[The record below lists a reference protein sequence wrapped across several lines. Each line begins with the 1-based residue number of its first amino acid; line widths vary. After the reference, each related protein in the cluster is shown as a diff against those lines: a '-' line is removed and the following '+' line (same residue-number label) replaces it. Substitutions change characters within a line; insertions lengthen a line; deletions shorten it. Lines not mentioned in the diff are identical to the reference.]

1 MIDGFHSPSE
11 RPMANIHH
19 IGLILNCW
27 SLSDCL
33 ELSAVPVYKPESNQ
47 MKQVKNLGSSLAR
60 QNGDE
65 EAIVVQQLSVSLM
78 RGNAALFNN
87 RCPPDSDNRD
97 DDVRW

>member
-1 MIDGFHSPSE
+1 MP
-11 RPMANIHH
+11 NIHH
-19 IGLILNCW
+19 IIGPIRNCW
-27 SLSDCL
+27 SLSDYK

-65 EAIVVQQLSVSLM
+65 EAVVVQQLFQQLSVSLM

>member
-1 MIDGFHSPSE
+1 M
-11 RPMANIHH
+11 
-19 IGLILNCW
+19 
-27 SLSDCL
+27 
-33 ELSAVPVYKPESNQ
+33 PVYNQKPESNQ